1 MNTYDGFNDKELVE
15 GKIKLLQERAQT
27 KAQLCVSQA
36 AAQFWEY
43 KLGNLSPQGTQVQ
56 KQPGTNKEDFREK
69 NDMGLGITYS
79 ASRDNSQML
88 IYAVM
93 KIKLAY
99 LGPTVLFCIFYT
111 FLLTSYKCCF
121 SMF

>member
-1 MNTYDGFNDKELVE
+1 MMGFNDRELVE

-27 KAQLCVSQA
+27 EAQLCVSQA

-56 KQPGTNKEDFREK
+56 KQPGTNKEEFREK
-69 NDMGLGITYS
+69 NDTGLGITYS
-79 ASRDNSQML
+79 ASKGNNSQML

-99 LGPTVLFCIFYT
+99 LGPTVLFCIFST
-111 FLLTSYKCCF
+111 FLLNSYKCCF